1 MRVSW
6 ALTPFVYSPFCFDIL
21 GLFLK
26 VDLFIVRLRNKA
38 VLAINNSVCV
48 CVCMRAYVRAWVCVC
63 VCVRVFFLAMSAHA

>member
-6 ALTPFVYSPFCFDIL
+6 ALTPFVYSPFCFDMR

-38 VLAINNSVCV
+38 VVAINNSVCV
-48 CVCMRAYVRAWVCVC
+48 CVRAYMHAC
-63 VCVRVFFLAMSAHA
+63 VCVRVFFLAMFAHA